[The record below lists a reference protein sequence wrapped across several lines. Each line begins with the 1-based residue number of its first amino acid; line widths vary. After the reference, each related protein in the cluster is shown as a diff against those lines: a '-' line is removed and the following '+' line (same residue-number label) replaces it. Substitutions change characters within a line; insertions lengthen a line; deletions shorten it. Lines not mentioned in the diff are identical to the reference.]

1 MTADPALF
9 ACFECSGTIDPCWAI
24 SLLTSGWK
32 SISSYIIFLLVCS
45 LCLILNIT
53 EHILFGRRNLQPLT
67 YLMFNIVKCTT
78 WLIIFCISCANFEKE
93 SGLSW
98 YGGLNLIFG
107 GFIENL
113 IVLYVCLPVHSTCLF
128 LLPIVFRFSPL
139 KSGCSSSHTH
149 ARSRTRLAFVGS
161 LIYASVIFH
170 RQRISHHQYSAYNP
184 QGYGPTSYHAPLNPT
199 RDAYISNPSSP
210 TTASG
215 FHQGPYTES
224 GFTTANYSKPDSDG
238 TRSTQSPTTDGTYST
253 VPRYS
258 QQMTRGGAED
268 NAPIYDEGGHQHFEA
283 LKGSRP
289 YPGPHPQENRVEMS
303 QDAASILPTAEM
315 GSDEVFELATAK
327 SPMPGR
333 EGKSYMGK

>member
-1 MTADPALF
+1 MSSPGVSTTPQKSKNGPWLKRVLVPFWVIQDFFMLLLIAVVAFALSIEDEEGPRRVTF
-9 ACFECSGTIDPCWAI
+9 A
-24 SLLTSGWK
+24 
-32 SISSYIIFLLVCS
+32 SYIIFLLVCS

-113 IVLYVCLPVHSTCLF
+113 IVL
-128 LLPIVFRFSPL
+128 
-139 KSGCSSSHTH
+139 
-149 ARSRTRLAFVGS
+149 LAFVGS